1 MLAVMTRKKSKEIRT
16 EEIVQAAVQEFL
28 ERGYEGASMDNI
40 ARRASLSKGGLYH
53 HFRSKDEILI
63 YANQKLSV
71 PEEEIFRK
79 VLLNRSMA
87 KGLKEFISEY
97 VHFWMNNK
105 ENLKFYFLSLVKAFE
120 DEKLSDLYRRYAEDV
135 FEMLESMFEMGMQNR
150 EFCEHNPSGRS
161 MALITAI
168 NGILSY
174 MMLGVGPSGDEIIS
188 YFHKIF
194 IDEIL
199 I

>member
-1 MLAVMTRKKSKEIRT
+1 MTRKKAKEIRT

-28 ERGYEGASMDNI
+28 EKGYEGASMDDI

-71 PEEEIFRK
+71 PEEEIFRRI
-79 VLLNRSMA
+79 LLNRSME

-97 VHFWMNNK
+97 ITYWMDNR
-105 ENLKFYFLSLVKAFE
+105 ENLKFYFLSMVKAFE
-120 DEKLSDLYRRYAEDV
+120 DDKLSNLYRRYAEDV
-135 FEMLESMFEMGMQNR
+135 LEMLESMFEMGMQNR
-150 EFCEHNPSGRS
+150 EFREHNPSGRS
-161 MALITAI
+161 IALISAI
-168 NGILSY
+168 NGVMGY
-174 MMLGVGPSGDEIIS
+174 MMLGVGPSGPEIIN
-188 YFHKIF
+188 YFQKVF
-194 IDEIL
+194 IDEIV

>member
-1 MLAVMTRKKSKEIRT
+1 MYYVMTRKKAKEIRT

-28 ERGYEGASMDNI
+28 AKGYEGASMDSI
-40 ARRASLSKGGLYH
+40 ARRAALSKGGIYH

-79 VLLNRSMA
+79 VLLNRSME

-97 VHFWMNNK
+97 ISYWTANS
-105 ENLKFYFLSLVKAFE
+105 ENLKFYFLSMVKAFE

-150 EFCEHNPSGRS
+150 EFREHNPTGRS
-161 MALITAI
+161 VALISAI
-168 NGILSY
+168 NGMLGYI
-174 MMLGVGPSGDEIIS
+174 MLGVGPSGPEVIH
-188 YFHKIF
+188 YFQKVF

>member
-1 MLAVMTRKKSKEIRT
+1 MTRKKSKEIRT
-16 EEIVQAAVQEFL
+16 EEIVQAAVKEFL

-79 VLLNRSMA
+79 VLLNRSME

-97 VHFWMNNK
+97 VSYWMNNTD
-105 ENLKFYFLSLVKAFE
+105 NLKFYFLSMVKAFE
-120 DEKLSDLYRRYAEDV
+120 DDKLSDLYRRYAEDV

-150 EFCEHNPSGRS
+150 EFREHNPSGRS
-161 MALITAI
+161 MALISAI
-168 NGILSY
+168 NGMLGY
-174 MMLGVGPSGDEIIS
+174 MMLGAGPSGHEIIN
-188 YFHKIF
+188 YFQKVF

>member
-1 MLAVMTRKKSKEIRT
+1 MFFVMTKKKTKEIRT
-16 EEIVQAAVQEFL
+16 QEIVQAAVEEFL
-28 ERGYEGASMDNI
+28 EKGYQGASMDNI
-40 ARRASLSKGGLYH
+40 AKRASLSKGGIYH

-71 PEEEIFRK
+71 SEEEIFRK
-79 VLLNRSMA
+79 VLQNRSME

-97 VHFWMNNK
+97 VNFWMDNTQ
-105 ENLKFYFLSLVKAFE
+105 NLRFYFLSMVKAFE
-120 DEKLSDLYRRYAEDV
+120 DDNLSDGYRRYAEDV

-150 EFCEHNPSGRS
+150 EFREHNPTGRS
-161 MALITAI
+161 MAMISAI
-168 NGILSY
+168 NGMLGY
-174 MMLGVGPSGDEIIS
+174 MMLGVGPPGKDIINS
-188 YFHKIF
+188 FQKLF

>member
-1 MLAVMTRKKSKEIRT
+1 MTKKKDKEIRK

-71 PEEEIFRK
+71 PEEEIFRR

-97 VHFWMNNK
+97 VSYWMDNR

-120 DEKLSDLYRRYAEDV
+120 DEKLSDLYRRAEDV

-150 EFCEHNPSGRS
+150 EFREHNPTGRS
-161 MALITAI
+161 TALISAI
-168 NGILSY
+168 NGMLGF
-174 MMLGVGPSGDEIIS
+174 MMLGVGPSGPEIIN
-188 YFHKIF
+188 YFQKVF
-194 IDEIL
+194 VDEIL

>member
-1 MLAVMTRKKSKEIRT
+1 MTKKKAKEIRT
-16 EEIVQAAVQEFL
+16 EEIIQAAVQEFL
-28 ERGYEGASMDNI
+28 EKGYERASMDNI

-71 PEEEIFRK
+71 PEDEIFRR
-79 VLLNRSMA
+79 VLLNRSME
-87 KGLKEFISEY
+87 KGLKEFIAEY
-97 VHFWMNNK
+97 INYWMDNK
-105 ENLKFYFLSLVKAFE
+105 ENLKFYFLSMVKAFE
-120 DEKLSDLYRRYAEDV
+120 NEKLSDLYRRYAEDV

-150 EFCEHNPSGRS
+150 EFREHNPSGRS
-161 MALITAI
+161 LALISAI
-168 NGILSY
+168 NGMLGY
-174 MMLGVGPSGDEIIS
+174 MMLDAGPTGVEIIPL
-188 YFHKIF
+188 FQKVF

>member
-1 MLAVMTRKKSKEIRT
+1 MTRKKAKEIRT

-28 ERGYEGASMDNI
+28 EKGYDGASMDNI

-71 PEEEIFRK
+71 PEEEIFRRI
-79 VLLNRSMA
+79 LLNRSME

-97 VHFWMNNK
+97 ITYWMDNQ
-105 ENLKFYFLSLVKAFE
+105 ENLKFYFLSMVKAFE
-120 DEKLSDLYRRYAEDV
+120 DDKLSNLYRRYAEDV
-135 FEMLESMFEMGMQNR
+135 LEMLESMFEMGMQNR
-150 EFCEHNPSGRS
+150 EFREHNPSGRS
-161 MALITAI
+161 IALISAI
-168 NGILSY
+168 NGMMGY
-174 MMLGVGPSGDEIIS
+174 MMLGVGPSGTETIN
-188 YFHKIF
+188 YFQKVF

>member
-1 MLAVMTRKKSKEIRT
+1 MTRKKAKEIRT

-28 ERGYEGASMDNI
+28 EKGYEGASMDDI

-71 PEEEIFRK
+71 PEEEIFRRI
-79 VLLNRSMA
+79 LLNRSME

-97 VHFWMNNK
+97 ITYWMDNQ
-105 ENLKFYFLSLVKAFE
+105 ENLKFYFLSMVKAFE
-120 DEKLSDLYRRYAEDV
+120 DDKLSNLYRRYAEDV
-135 FEMLESMFEMGMQNR
+135 LEMLESMFEMGMQNR
-150 EFCEHNPSGRS
+150 EFREHNPSGRS
-161 MALITAI
+161 IALISAI
-168 NGILSY
+168 NGVMGY
-174 MMLGVGPSGDEIIS
+174 MMLGVGPSGPEIIN
-188 YFHKIF
+188 YFQKVF
-194 IDEIL
+194 IDEIV

>member
-1 MLAVMTRKKSKEIRT
+1 MTRKKAKEIRK
-16 EEIVQAAVQEFL
+16 EEIVQAAVQEFI
-28 ERGYEGASMDNI
+28 ESGYEGASMDNI

-53 HFRSKDEILI
+53 HFKSKDEILI

-71 PEEEIFRK
+71 PEEEIFRRI
-79 VLLNRSMA
+79 LLNRSME
-87 KGLKEFISEY
+87 KGLKEFISAY
-97 VHFWMNNK
+97 VGYWIDNK
-105 ENLKFYFLSLVKAFE
+105 ENLRFYFLSLVKSFE

-150 EFCEHNPSGRS
+150 EFREHNPSARS
-161 MALITAI
+161 TALISAI
-168 NGILSY
+168 NGVLGY
-174 MMLGVGPSGDEIIS
+174 MMIGAGPSGQEIIT
-188 YFHKIF
+188 YFQKVF

>member
-1 MLAVMTRKKSKEIRT
+1 MTRKKAKEIRT
-16 EEIVQAAVQEFL
+16 EEIVQAAVREFI
-28 ERGYEGASMDNI
+28 EKGYEGASIDNI
-40 ARRASLSKGGLYH
+40 AKRASLSKGGIYH

-63 YANQKLSV
+63 FANQKLSV

-79 VLLNRSMA
+79 VLLNRSME

-97 VHFWMNNK
+97 ITYWTKNK
-105 ENLKFYFLSLVKAFE
+105 ENLKFYFLSMVKAFE
-120 DEKLSDLYRRYAEDV
+120 DDKLSDLYRRYAEDV

-150 EFCEHNPSGRS
+150 EFREHNPAGRS
-161 MALITAI
+161 VALISCI
-168 NGILSY
+168 NGMLGY
-174 MMLGVGPSGDEIIS
+174 MMLGVGPSGQEIIN
-188 YFHKIF
+188 YFQKVF

>member
-1 MLAVMTRKKSKEIRT
+1 MTRKKSKEIRT

-79 VLLNRSMA
+79 ILLNRSME

-97 VHFWMNNK
+97 VSYWMDSSNK
-105 ENLKFYFLSLVKAFE
+105 
-120 DEKLSDLYRRYAEDV
+120 
-135 FEMLESMFEMGMQNR
+135 G
-150 EFCEHNPSGRS
+150 
-161 MALITAI
+161 
-168 NGILSY
+168 
-174 MMLGVGPSGDEIIS
+174 
-188 YFHKIF
+188 
-194 IDEIL
+194 
-199 I
+199 

>member
-1 MLAVMTRKKSKEIRT
+1 MTKKKAKEIRK

-28 ERGYEGASMDNI
+28 ERGFEGASMDNI

-71 PEEEIFRK
+71 PEDEIFRRI
-79 VLLNRSMA
+79 LLNRSME

-97 VHFWMNNK
+97 ISYWMDNR
-105 ENLKFYFLSLVKAFE
+105 ENLKFYFLSMVKAFE

-150 EFCEHNPSGRS
+150 EFREHNPTGRS
-161 MALITAI
+161 TALISAI
-168 NGILSY
+168 NGMLGF
-174 MMLGVGPSGDEIIS
+174 MMLGVGPSGPEIIN
-188 YFHKIF
+188 YFQKVF
-194 IDEIL
+194 VDEIL

>member
-1 MLAVMTRKKSKEIRT
+1 MTKKKAKEIRT

-71 PEEEIFRK
+71 PEEEIFRR
-79 VLLNRSMA
+79 VLLNRSME
-87 KGLKEFISEY
+87 KGLKEFIAEY
-97 VHFWMNNK
+97 VSYWADNT
-105 ENLKFYFLSLVKAFE
+105 ENLKFYFLSMVKAFE
-120 DEKLSDLYRRYAEDV
+120 DEKLRNLYRRYAEDV

-161 MALITAI
+161 MALISAI
-168 NGILSY
+168 NGVLGY
-174 MMLGVGPSGDEIIS
+174 MMLGVGSSGPEIIT
-188 YFHKIF
+188 YFQKIF

>member
-1 MLAVMTRKKSKEIRT
+1 MTRKKSKEIRT

-63 YANQKLSV
+63 FANQKLSV
-71 PEEEIFRK
+71 PDDEIFRK
-79 VLLNRSMA
+79 VLLNRSME

-97 VHFWMNNK
+97 ISYWTKNA
-105 ENLKFYFLSLVKAFE
+105 ENLKFYFLSMVKAFE
-120 DEKLSDLYRRYAEDV
+120 DDKLSDLYRRYAEDV

-150 EFCEHNPSGRS
+150 EFIEHNPSGRS
-161 MALITAI
+161 MALISAI
-168 NGILSY
+168 NGTLGY
-174 MMLGVGPSGDEIIS
+174 MMLGVGPSGDKIIN
-188 YFHKIF
+188 YFQKIF

>member
-1 MLAVMTRKKSKEIRT
+1 
-16 EEIVQAAVQEFL
+16 
-28 ERGYEGASMDNI
+28 MDNI

-71 PEEEIFRK
+71 PEDEIFRR
-79 VLLNRSMA
+79 VLLNRSME
-87 KGLKEFISEY
+87 KGLKAFIAEY
-97 VHFWMNNK
+97 VSYWSDNTD
-105 ENLKFYFLSLVKAFE
+105 NLKFYFLSMVKAFE
-120 DEKLSDLYRRYAEDV
+120 DDKLSNLYRRYAEDV

-150 EFCEHNPSGRS
+150 EFLEHNPSGRS
-161 MALITAI
+161 MALISDI
-168 NGILSY
+168 NGMLGF
-174 MMLGVGPSGDEIIS
+174 MMLGVGPSGPEIIN
-188 YFHKIF
+188 YFQKIF

>member
-1 MLAVMTRKKSKEIRT
+1 MTRKKAKEIRT

-40 ARRASLSKGGLYH
+40 AKRASLSKGGLYH

-71 PEEEIFRK
+71 PEEEIFRR
-79 VLLNRSMA
+79 VLLNRSME

-97 VHFWMNNK
+97 VSYWMDNT
-105 ENLKFYFLSLVKAFE
+105 ENLKFYFLSMVKAFE

-150 EFCEHNPSGRS
+150 EFREHNPSGRS
-161 MALITAI
+161 MAMISAI
-168 NGILSY
+168 NGMLGF
-174 MMLGVGPSGDEIIS
+174 MMLGVGPSGQEIIT
-188 YFHKIF
+188 YFQKVF
-194 IDEIL
+194 IDEIM

>member
-1 MLAVMTRKKSKEIRT
+1 MTRKKAKEIRT

-28 ERGYEGASMDNI
+28 EKGYEGASMDNI
-40 ARRASLSKGGLYH
+40 AKRASLSKGGIYH

-79 VLLNRSMA
+79 VLLNRSME
-87 KGLKEFISEY
+87 KGLKEFIAEY
-97 VHFWMNNK
+97 ISFWTENS
-105 ENLKFYFLSLVKAFE
+105 ENLRFYFLSMVKAFE
-120 DEKLSDLYRRYAEDV
+120 DDKLSDLYRRYAEDV

-150 EFCEHNPSGRS
+150 EFREHNPTGRS
-161 MALITAI
+161 VALISAI
-168 NGILSY
+168 NGMLGY
-174 MMLGVGPSGDEIIS
+174 MMLGVGPSGPEIIH
-188 YFHKIF
+188 YFQKVF